1 MNEKE
6 LIGKVH
12 SAVYHQCEERG
23 YAAPVDVLMD
33 IGVLPKD
40 KYEDWRFGRVPYLE
54 QACNINLHKLSFI
67 LGQIRSYAN
76 KRGYKPS
83 FTYYKQWGAKKKKGV
98 RQTVPLRFSK
108 SGAPEIEG
116 VYATHY
122 VDEKQIARIKE
133 RRLTA
138 LPKIDIFFD
147 SKTLYVTVKGD
158 ESINESL

>member
-6 LIGKVH
+6 LIDKVH

-40 KYEDWRFGRVPYLE
+40 KYEDWRFARVPYPE

-67 LGQIRSYAN
+67 LGQIRNYAN

-83 FTYYKQWGAKKKKGV
+83 FTYYKQWGTKKKHGV
-98 RQTVPLRFSK
+98 RQTVPLRFSN
-108 SGAPEIEG
+108 SGAPEIKR

-122 VDEKQIARIKE
+122 VDEKQIVRIKE
-133 RRLTA
+133 KRLTA
-138 LPKIDIFFD
+138 LPKIERVID
-147 SKTLYVTVKGD
+147 SNTLDGTGKGD

>member
-76 KRGYKPS
+76 TRGYKPS

-133 RRLTA
+133 KRLTA
-138 LPKIDIFFD
+138 LPKIERVFD
-147 SKTLYVTVKGD
+147 SKTLDGTGKGD